1 MNNVIKEVASILM
14 YKGPTMNELIEQI
27 AREGNKFNIVTEGS
41 TIIIDAT
48 SIQPYNLLI
57 RDKYYYN
64 SDEELIRHILV
75 LDNKETVLFDK
86 FNEAKALID
95 SLEIKEAI

>member
-1 MNNVIKEVASILM
+1 MSNVIKEVASILM

-41 TIIIDAT
+41 TIIIDSI

-86 FNEAKALID
+86 FSEAKILID